1 MEKKA
6 EKQEIRY
13 AWRINV
19 YFPGGKWVAGQKYY
33 ATRKECEDANRE
45 WLDKHP
51 ACVVVSVSSPL
62 HLFVLI
68 CGG

>member
-51 ACVVVSVSSPL
+51 EYPYSIRRERVWW
-62 HLFVLI
+62 
-68 CGG
+68 